1 MNATTDVLD
10 LVQRWAAAEQGN
22 DAQALEG
29 LRADDFMGVGP
40 AGFAL
45 ARGRWLARQTSFQG
59 RDNSGR
65 FRLTLVA
72 ARPTDRW
79 MLANADIGMLQA
91 PAGPP
96 SQ

>member
-1 MNATTDVLD
+1 MTATTDVLD
-10 LVQRWAAAEQGN
+10 LVTLGETLVRMSPGA
-22 DAQALEG
+22 
-29 LRADDFMGVGP
+29 

-45 ARGRWLARQTSFQG
+45 ARGRWLARETSFQG